1 MQKMKIRWNVFE
13 TNSSSTHSLQIA
25 PKTVNDARDEVYARI
40 RDQYKNFHDDNYFD
54 PEDYIKD
61 GVFYLKGFRIDDGEE
76 LGNVYY
82 IITNWIAKIQY
93 MAMFIYN
100 YIYYFSDYDKE
111 TTRYYNRW
119 DGSEKKYAEKT
130 EVYQWFKGEVKR
142 YASIHNIEIHDV
154 IFDIEYDTYIENVEG
169 CKNPIEGNG
178 DIDIEDIKTMFEL
191 IMDDSY
197 VLTYRDEA
205 YSPYNRPQVIEL

>member
-1 MQKMKIRWNVFE
+1 MKIRWNVFE

-40 RDQYKNFHDDNYFD
+40 REQYKNFHDDNYFD

-76 LGNVYY
+76 RCNVYY

-100 YIYYFSDYDKE
+100 YIYYFSDYDK
-111 TTRYYNRW
+111 
-119 DGSEKKYAEKT
+119 DAKYI
-130 EVYQWFKGEVKR
+130 R
-142 YASIHNIEIHDV
+142 SIIKQEI
-154 IFDIEYDTYIENVEG
+154 
-169 CKNPIEGNG
+169 KLNG
-178 DIDIEDIKTMFEL
+178 LD
-191 IMDDSY
+191 
-197 VLTYRDEA
+197 
-205 YSPYNRPQVIEL
+205 